1 MIHVLWVLLLMAPV
15 MLLGQ
20 ENFDPVRLDDGQGV
34 NYFYPR
40 LETDGGNLLCAWS
53 TVLPDTDVGFVKTEG
68 IHVTPQG
75 QLLDRVTFQQVEY
88 GRIYCPGELKLLHGA
103 DGSDPFMIYHS

>member
-1 MIHVLWVLLLMAPV
+1 MKHVFWALLLMAPT
-15 MLLGQ
+15 MLFAQ
-20 ENFDPVRLDDGQGV
+20 ENFDPVRLDEGQGL

-53 TVLPDTDVGFVKTEG
+53 DVLPDTDAGFVKTEA

-88 GRIYCPGELKLLHGA
+88 GRIYCPGELHLLHGA

>member
-1 MIHVLWVLLLMAPV
+1 MKHVLWALLLIAPA
-15 MLLGQ
+15 MLWAQ
-20 ENFDPVRLDDGQGV
+20 ETFDPVRLDEAQGV

-40 LETDGGNLLCAWS
+40 LEMDGGNLLGMWS
-53 TVLPDTDVGFVKTEG
+53 SVLPDTETGFIRTEG

-75 QLLDRVTFQQVEY
+75 QLLDRVMFQQVEY
-88 GRIYCPGELKLLHGA
+88 GRIYCPGELKLLHGT